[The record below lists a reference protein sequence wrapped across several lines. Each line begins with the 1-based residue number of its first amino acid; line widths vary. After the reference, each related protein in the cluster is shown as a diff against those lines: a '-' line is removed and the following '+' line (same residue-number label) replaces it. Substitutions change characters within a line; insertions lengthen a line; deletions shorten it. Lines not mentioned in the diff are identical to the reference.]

1 MFCKRIKIDFQDK
14 IIDLFRIAL
23 HNFFGM
29 DIETLRKICLAFPA
43 VTEDVKWGN
52 DLCFS
57 VGGKMFCVTNL
68 EPPHTF
74 SFKVTESEFD
84 DLSAAEGFEPA
95 PYLARAKWVLVTD
108 SSKLSRKD
116 LKYYLQQSYDLI
128 TAKLTRK
135 QRKDLG
141 IE

>member
-1 MFCKRIKIDFQDK
+1 
-14 IIDLFRIAL
+14 
-23 HNFFGM
+23 M
-29 DIETLRKICLAFPA
+29 DIEILRSVCLSFPI
-43 VTEDVKWGN
+43 VTEDVKWETN
-52 DLCFS
+52 LCFC
-57 VGGKMFCVTNL
+57 VGGKIFCIANL

-74 SFKVTESEFD
+74 SFKVTDAEFD
-84 DLSAAEGFEPA
+84 ELSGSEGFKPA

-116 LKYYLQQSYDLI
+116 LKKYLEQSYNLI
-128 TAKLTRK
+128 KAKIPKK

>member
-1 MFCKRIKIDFQDK
+1 
-14 IIDLFRIAL
+14 
-23 HNFFGM
+23 M
-29 DIETLRKICLAFPA
+29 DIEILRSVCLSFPI
-43 VTEDVKWGN
+43 VTEDVKWETN
-52 DLCFS
+52 LCFC
-57 VGGKMFCVTNL
+57 VGGKIFCIANL

-74 SFKVTESEFD
+74 SFKVTDAEFD
-84 DLSAAEGFEPA
+84 ELSGSDGFKPA

-116 LKYYLQQSYDLI
+116 LKKYLQQSYDLI
-128 TAKLTRK
+128 KSKIPKK

>member
-1 MFCKRIKIDFQDK
+1 
-14 IIDLFRIAL
+14 
-23 HNFFGM
+23 
-29 DIETLRKICLAFPA
+29 DIEVLRTICLSFPA

-52 DLCFS
+52 DLCFC

-74 SFKVTESEFD
+74 SFKVTDAEFEE
-84 DLSAAEGFEPA
+84 LSQSEGFKPA
-95 PYLARAKWVLVTD
+95 PYMARAKWVLVTD

-116 LKYYLQQSYDLI
+116 LKNYLQQSYELI
-128 TAKLTRK
+128 TAKFSRK
-135 QRKDLG
+135 QRKELG

>member
-1 MFCKRIKIDFQDK
+1 
-14 IIDLFRIAL
+14 
-23 HNFFGM
+23 M
-29 DIETLRKICLAFPA
+29 DIEVLRTISLSFPS
-43 VTEDVKWGN
+43 VTEEVKWGN
-52 DLCFS
+52 DLCFC

-74 SFKVTESEFD
+74 SFKVTDAEFD
-84 DLSAAEGFEPA
+84 ELSQSEGFKPA

-108 SSKLSRKD
+108 SSKLSRKE
-116 LKYYLQQSYDLI
+116 LKTYLQQSYELI
-128 TAKLTRK
+128 TAKFSRK